1 MAWTT
6 DDLVSAVKRD
16 IIAPSDEFQFTDQQ
30 ILDIA
35 WDETMK
41 RLVPAV
47 RAVREDYWT
56 TTIDY
61 TIAVGD
67 TYKRVPA
74 RASSSTAA
82 SFWLLVVGETA
93 PRRLRAFDSA
103 SRQRHVGQQTGQPV
117 GYVLEGD
124 RVYLY
129 PPPDSASYTLRV
141 QYDRRPSRYVPVA
154 SCAVINGLDPGTNG
168 ILTTGVTRT
177 AGAYTIDVPSAGPPC
192 DLLLADESATWA
204 DAAPTYPGQAW
215 YYVSADAIATL
226 QSLGQVEA
234 YVALAGYTC
243 IPPLPD
249 VLHPALVD
257 FTVAALWGKLGYTGK
272 RDLVREDIE
281 TYFAGVIQQLAI
293 RVSDDP
299 DFAFNRE
306 SPLRTTGYPFFYG
319 GRQ

>member
-1 MAWTT
+1 MSWTT
-6 DDLVSAVKRD
+6 DDLVDAVKRD
-16 IIAPSDEFQFTDQQ
+16 IIAPSDEFQFDDQQ

-35 WDETMK
+35 WEETMK

-61 TIAVGD
+61 AIAVGD
-67 TYKRVPA
+67 TYKRIPP
-74 RASSSTAA
+74 RANASTAA
-82 SFWLLVVGETA
+82 SFWLVILGEPR

-103 SRQRHVGQQTGQPV
+103 TRQRYIGQDTGQPT

-124 RVYLY
+124 KVYLY

-141 QYDRRPSRYVPVA
+141 QYDRRPSKYRLVSACGV
-154 SCAVINGLDPGTNG
+154 VGG
-168 ILTTGVTRT
+168 ILGDVVSTTGGLFGASLSVDGFQADSPFDVCIQGAT
-177 AGAYTIDVPSAGPPC
+177 ATYLTGNFTFATGTVAPSGLAVGDYIAAAG
-192 DLLLADESATWA
+192 T
-204 DAAPTYPGQAW
+204 
-215 YYVSADAIATL
+215 
-226 QSLGQVEA
+226 
-234 YVALAGYTC
+234 TC
-243 IPPLPD
+243 VPPLPD

-281 TYFAGVIQQLAI
+281 TYFPGVIQQLAI

-306 SPLRTTGYPFFYG
+306 SPLRMGGYPFLYG
-319 GRQ
+319 GRL